1 MVILTGKE
9 GEEALRGRVPELA
22 LRRAGQ
28 MRGKGVSVVTVER
41 GDDVRRDFPMG
52 GRYGLLTYLDDHY
65 QAPFLYVRFV
75 HEGGRRVFEAL
86 LAPSGKYL
94 LVVPDEDWVDD
105 RLRVVLD
112 VEGEETPSCG
122 QRGGGKRSENAE

>member
-1 MVILTGKE
+1 MAMVILTGEE

-28 MRGKGVSVVTVER
+28 MRGEGVSVVTVER

-52 GRYGLLTYLDDHY
+52 GRFGLLTHLDDEY
-65 QAPFLYVRFV
+65 EAPFVYVRFV

-86 LAPSGKYL
+86 LAPLGKFL
-94 LVVPDEDWVDD
+94 LVVPDEAWVDA
-105 RLRVVLD
+105 RLLVVLD
-112 VEGEETPSCG
+112 VEGEG
-122 QRGGGKRSENAE
+122 QASPEG